1 MVNRSQLSPTEKY
14 LGFKKAH
21 DTFRTYRERGEFLA
35 AYVVAFSIFEDRV
48 RSCYLLA
55 HDLARKSAPPGHST
69 HYKKVQLLESA
80 DLIPK
85 DQANT
90 WRKSGD
96 DRNRIL
102 HAAMWAPDAVTDA
115 DCTAAITLAKE
126 AERLVKRLKRTL
138 RARAGGQS

>member
-1 MVNRSQLSPTEKY
+1 MVNRSELSPTEKY

-21 DTFRTYRERGEFLA
+21 DTFKAYRNRGEFLA

-48 RSCYLLA
+48 RGCYLLA

-69 HYKKVQLLESA
+69 HYKKVQFLESA
-80 DLIPK
+80 GLIPK

-90 WRKSGD
+90 WRKAGD
-96 DRNRIL
+96 DRNRTL
-102 HAAMWAPDAVTDA
+102 HAAMWMPDAVTDK
-115 DCTAAITLAKE
+115 DCAAAISFAKE
-126 AERLVKRLKRTL
+126 AERVVKRLKRVL